1 MALPTKKDCPSS
13 KIIGKQ
19 VGIAI
24 NWESCGDVADP
35 TLLVFKPLGGMQT
48 KGVDRSQA
56 TEDVTDDATIG
67 DFAEMIGTIKSFSLS
82 ASGFMNHTDSAVSN
96 LVALDGLYSQ
106 AGTTTLH
113 VRITEPHLTT
123 YVYMIVSNFS
133 KDWPSTAPITFEL
146 EMVATTSAY
155 GVKVVETVP
164 YTAPTALTLE
174 PATLALNVGQKSA
187 LITAVT
193 PAGAPQSVAFTSDAP
208 EFATVSAT
216 GIVTAIAAGT
226 ANITA
231 KSPYDSAVVKTCVVT
246 VT

>member
-1 MALPTKKDCPSS
+1 MALPTKPNCPTS

-24 NWESCGDVADP
+24 NWEQCGDVADP

-106 AGTTTLH
+106 PGSTMLH

-155 GVKVVETVP
+155 GVKVVETTAFV
-164 YTAPTALTLE
+164 APTSVSVT

-187 LITAVT
+187 LISSVS
-193 PAGAPQSVAFTSDAP
+193 PAGAPQALIWTTDKP
-208 EFATVSAT
+208 LFATVSPL
-216 GIVTAIAAGT
+216 GVVTAVGAGV
-226 ANITA
+226 AKITGTSPSDPS
-231 KSPYDSAVVKTCVVT
+231 KSAFSTIT
-246 VT
+246 VS

>member
-1 MALPTKKDCPSS
+1 MALLPKKDCPSS
-13 KIIGKQ
+13 KITGKQ

-24 NWESCGDVADP
+24 NWEACGDVADP
-35 TLLVFKPLGGMQT
+35 TTLVFKPLGGLQT
-48 KGVDRSQA
+48 KGIDRSQA
-56 TEDVTDDATIG
+56 TEDVTDDATKG
-67 DFAEMIGTIKSFSLS
+67 DFAEMIGTTKSFNFSG
-82 ASGFMNHTDSAVSN
+82 SGFMNHTDSAVSN

-106 AGTTTLH
+106 TGTTTLH

-123 YVYMIVSNFS
+123 YAYMIVTNFS

-164 YTAPTALTLE
+164 YTAPTGLTLE
-174 PATLALNVGQKSA
+174 PTTLSLNVGQKSA
-187 LITAVT
+187 LITSVQ
-193 PAGAPQSVAFTSDAP
+193 PAGAPQSVAFSSDAP
-208 EFATVSAT
+208 EFATVTAT
-216 GIVTAIAAGT
+216 GVVTAVAAGV

-231 KSPYDSAVVKTCVVT
+231 KSPYDDAVSETCIVT